1 MSYGANFFEVSIPHM
16 SAPVSWFRS
25 KPRIARA
32 KIVPTNST
40 LNHPRHPLRNNSVV
54 TGIIRAAKMPPNV
67 RANAMRRATE
77 RMYESIKPTKTR
89 RRTRKSKVN
98 TRRRR

>member
-1 MSYGANFFEVSIPHM
+1 MSYGPNIFQLSIPHM
-16 SAPVSWFRS
+16 SIPVSWF
-25 KPRIARA
+25 KPRISRA

-40 LNHPRHPLRNNSVV
+40 LNRPSLPLRNNSIV
-54 TGIIRAAKMPPNV
+54 TGIIHAAKMPPNI

-77 RMYESIKPTKTR
+77 RMYDAIKPTNTR
-89 RRTRKSKVN
+89 RRARKSKVN

>member
-1 MSYGANFFEVSIPHM
+1 MST
-16 SAPVSWFRS
+16 PVSWFRS

-32 KIVPTNST
+32 KIVPINST
-40 LNHPRHPLRNNSVV
+40 LNRPSAPLRNDSVV
-54 TGIIRAAKMPPNV
+54 TEIIRAAKMPPNV

-77 RMYESIKPTKTR
+77 RMYGELQPTKTR
-89 RRTRKSKVN
+89 RRARKSKVN

>member
-1 MSYGANFFEVSIPHM
+1 M
-16 SAPVSWFRS
+16 SAPVSWFRL
-25 KPRIARA
+25 KPRISRA

-40 LNHPRHPLRNNSVV
+40 LNRPSRPLRNNSII

-67 RANAMRRATE
+67 RANEMRRATE
-77 RMYESIKPTKTR
+77 RMYESIKATKTR
-89 RRTRKSKVN
+89 RRARKSKVN